1 MQQTTI
7 IEAKSIIGVKR
18 EVTFPNVPMERA
30 IHQLEKLGELL
41 NKGYRVQYYF
51 VSLSPIVRKVIID
64 DYYKEYKELLR
75 TCVEEGLSIKGI
87 TLQYNGSEIIAR
99 EGLKIEF

>member
-1 MQQTTI
+1 
-7 IEAKSIIGVKR
+7 
-18 EVTFPNVPMERA
+18 MERA

-87 TLQYNGSEIIAR
+87 NLQYNGSEIIAR